1 MAEST
6 AESTPDLTPASTS
19 ESAANPAPESGLG
32 AIAKT
37 PPMAAPVTAKAKAQ
51 RPDAGLAP
59 LLLTVTELIRQLMEA
74 QVIRRMDTGMLSEA
88 QLDEAAHSLQALEG
102 QVVRLCEIFD
112 IDPAQLNID
121 LGEMGSLL
129 PKKGGYYP
137 GQNSHETTILELLDR
152 LLHVGIVVE
161 GSVDLGIANLDLIGL
176 QLRLVLTSQTAPTAP
191 AVTIA
196 SAPTLT
202 VSPEQ
207 PV

>member
-1 MAEST
+1 
-6 AESTPDLTPASTS
+6 
-19 ESAANPAPESGLG
+19 
-32 AIAKT
+32 
-37 PPMAAPVTAKAKAQ
+37 MAAPATAKATAQ

-74 QVIRRMDTGMLSEA
+74 QVIRRMDTGTLSEA
-88 QLDEAAHSLQALEG
+88 QLDEAAQSLQALEG

-129 PKKGGYYP
+129 PKQGGYYP

-176 QLRLVLTSQTAPTAP
+176 KLRLVLTSQTAPTAP
-191 AVTIA
+191 AITVA

-202 VSPEQ
+202 VSPERS
-207 PV
+207 V